1 LSGITELL
9 ANFRAVRNYAIAAT
23 CQRAADN
30 STASNT
36 PEELLAAIESVVFVP
51 RVFGVGKLLLKIVE
65 AMVTDHLPFF
75 ISEVCIL

>member
-1 LSGITELL
+1 MLL
-9 ANFRAVRNYAIAAT
+9 QQHAKGPQIIP
-23 CQRAADN
+23 QLL
-30 STASNT
+30 T
-36 PEELLAAIESVVFVP
+36 PEELLVAIESVVFVP